1 MKSPPGL
8 SESSKKDNSSAD
20 LAPFIRNHLD
30 SLCQLILSEVVSLL
44 AIQLVKKNKA
54 TRMAKVGNLER
65 MQEEQEEE
73 ETEDDLPFQM
83 DTDVTPRGSGDVTSD
98 VSLRRPSLAAVQQP
112 AIATAEV
119 ADFRRSQSALRSG
132 SFSRSSGGGVARSG
146 GGFSDESGHF
156 FRGRSL
162 TVDSSSVSGVAAP
175 LGISRSRR

>member
-30 SLCQLILSEVVSLL
+30 SLCQLILSEISLL

-162 TVDSSSVSGVAAP
+162 TVDSSSVNGVAAP